1 MFKWLKNRAVEIEV
15 EEKIAKENAEEKRLL
30 LEQEEQLNLDLT
42 SQNIPYELVQSI
54 TLNERKDLIVFAT
67 ENGTL
72 PLRLSNDRDLLYQ
85 MNYLFPYE
93 FVEYLQKDQIF
104 QFKLNITF
112 KGFSR
117 FLPTLPIM
125 RLEGNS
131 YVWFTLDLAKIINVK
146 EIRYFAD
153 VVVGKETI
161 AQDDLTY
168 QSVLTNTLRYYSQKF
183 GITLKAPLLE
193 EVNLKTSLFTQ
204 IAISPKKEVFTIKPL
219 RVLLSEFYHKDL
231 EIKIKE
237 YVEKIVNV
245 MAWEKE
251 FQRFQNVV
259 DNILKTYK
267 YDQYFKV
274 EYHKV
279 LSNTFSFI
287 LIRNDLKLPIVSFDV
302 DYYLIRYKNTSDY
315 FKDLIENGVLEAI
328 SKSLQIKYKL
338 LTKSRKLKI
347 SNNFQFNIG
356 GDISFN
362 LANLSLVEAC
372 LDMENFL
379 INEYGYE
386 MAKNVRFSLCE
397 GFDIHKGWIG
407 LYVQD
412 WETVKRAYLVPLQNY
427 SLVKYASEWPSRM
440 VVETRT
446 EWCNHVLTIDKK
458 KNKITCTLG
467 TEVIEA
473 KFKDGLRIFSY

>member
-1 MFKWLKNRAVEIEV
+1 MFKWLKNKAIEIEV
-15 EEKIAKENAEEKRLL
+15 EEKIAKENAEEKRIL

-54 TLNERKDLIVFAT
+54 TLNERKDLLVFAT
-67 ENGTL
+67 DNGTL
-72 PLRLSNDRDLLYQ
+72 PLRLSNDRDLLFQ
-85 MNYLFPYE
+85 MNYLFPFD

-104 QFKLNITF
+104 QFKLNIAF

-131 YVWFTLDLAKIINVK
+131 YVWFTLDLAKVINVK

-193 EVNLKTSLFTQ
+193 KVNLKTSLFTQ
-204 IAISPKKEVFTIKPL
+204 IAISPEKEVFTIKPL

-287 LIRNDLKLPIVSFDV
+287 LIRNELKLPIVSFDV

-328 SKSLQIKYKL
+328 SKSLQININYL
-338 LTKSRKLKI
+338 LR
-347 SNNFQFNIG
+347 
-356 GDISFN
+356 
-362 LANLSLVEAC
+362 VE
-372 LDMENFL
+372 N
-379 INEYGYE
+379 
-386 MAKNVRFSLCE
+386 
-397 GFDIHKGWIG
+397 
-407 LYVQD
+407 
-412 WETVKRAYLVPLQNY
+412 
-427 SLVKYASEWPSRM
+427 
-440 VVETRT
+440 
-446 EWCNHVLTIDKK
+446 
-458 KNKITCTLG
+458 
-467 TEVIEA
+467 
-473 KFKDGLRIFSY
+473 